1 MDIISLVDII
11 RGLVRPILSLLV
23 GGTFVYLA
31 VKVILPVE
39 ATATIIG
46 VVFTFWFASR
56 QMEKLLDKIL
66 EQLKREK

>member
-1 MDIISLVDII
+1 MEVI
-11 RGLVRPILSLLV
+11 RALVRPILSLMV

-39 ATATIIG
+39 ATVAIIS

-56 QMEKLLDKIL
+56 QQEKILDKIL
-66 EQLKREK
+66 EQLRKEK